1 MKCRW
6 INNFLQL
13 DDPTLPIA
21 SPSLPQVMMILQ
33 DHGWVILIL
42 IILKFITVKL
52 LTLLH
57 IILKKTP
64 SALNQLQN

>member
-33 DHGWVILIL
+33 DLEWVILIL

-52 LTLLH
+52 LTQLH